1 MKITNNQAFIA
12 NNYLS
17 ELNLAKFEKDLR
29 ISIFKNVGE
38 LDIVVK
44 NVQDKLEVTK
54 QRLFKDLKDEAS
66 KVSALRLELE
76 DKSTSIERR
85 YNIVE
90 ELNQEQYKSYFQ
102 AEREYFELTNKFGED
117 EIDVNLETIDFDKFI
132 DGVVDSET
140 KVTANL
146 LQKISFLFKN

>member
-1 MKITNNQAFIA
+1 MKIKNNQAFIA

-17 ELNLAKFEKDLR
+17 ELNLAKFDKDLR

-38 LDIVVK
+38 LAIVVK
-44 NVQDKLEVTK
+44 NVQDKLEVTQ
-54 QRLFKDLKDEAS
+54 QRLFKDLQDEAS

-76 DKSTSIERR
+76 DKSTSIERKS
-85 YNIVE
+85 NIVE
-90 ELNQEQYKSYFQ
+90 ELNQEQYKSYLQ
-102 AEREYFELTNKFGED
+102 AEREYFELTNKYGED
-117 EIDVNLETIDFDKFI
+117 EIDVNLEIMDFDKFI
-132 DGVVDSET
+132 DGVVGSET